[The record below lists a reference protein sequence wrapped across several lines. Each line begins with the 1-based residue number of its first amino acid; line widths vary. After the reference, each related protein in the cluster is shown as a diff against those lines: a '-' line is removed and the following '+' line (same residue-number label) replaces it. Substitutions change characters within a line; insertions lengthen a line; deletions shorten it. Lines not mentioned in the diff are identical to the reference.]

1 MEELIFTKYSNE
13 RSRRF
18 AIRTDILEE
27 DGQRFVRKTALYP
40 EGKAHVAGLTDWYQG
55 LTRLYKVI
63 PFSCNKCE
71 WEENRV
77 RLEYVEG
84 RTLEEELDGLLK
96 RGRTEEA
103 SAKLTQYLK
112 DVRSVYTG
120 SAFTRTEMFSRVF
133 GEPGEA
139 EVLEGLE
146 SASIT
151 NIDMVSANLV
161 MTEPPTV
168 LDYEWTFDFPVPR
181 EFVLYRIIHYYID
194 THSLRQVLDADVFY
208 REFGITEELKACFEE
223 MEANF
228 QKYITGEHIPMR
240 EMFAKMTPG
249 VGTVQMVSG
258 GQLQVFFSKG
268 EGYREEES
276 LSFPMEDGY
285 GKYRIEVPAGCV
297 SIRIDPG
304 DQPCAVHVEDL
315 SFDGQKVSVKRGVTE
330 KGCVVRDWAYI
341 AKGDPNISE
350 IPVPA
355 GAKELTIAMR
365 IYASPQ
371 ELMEQVRDQMQ
382 SLEAERQQLMQKVQ
396 HQSQVIKEM
405 RNTKIWRLYQ
415 KYRNMAER
423 KK

>member
-1 MEELIFTKYSNE
+1 MEELIYMKYSNE

-18 AIRTDILEE
+18 AVRTDILEE
-27 DGQRFVRKTALYP
+27 NRERFVRKTALYP

-55 LTRLYKVI
+55 LTRLYKFV

-71 WEENRV
+71 WEGSSV

-84 RTLEEELDGLLK
+84 QTLEEELDGLLK
-96 RGRTEEA
+96 SGRTEEA

-112 DVRSVYTG
+112 DVKSICMG
-120 SAFTRTEMFSRVF
+120 STFTKTEMFSQVF
-133 GEPGEA
+133 GDTELP
-139 EVLEGLE
+139 EGME
-146 SASIT
+146 SARIT
-151 NIDMVSANLV
+151 NIDMVCANLV
-161 MTEPPTV
+161 MTQPPTV

-181 EFVLYRIIHYYID
+181 EYVLYRIIHYYID
-194 THSLRQVLDADVFY
+194 THSLRQGLEADVFY
-208 REFGITEELKACFEE
+208 REFGITQELKACFEK

-276 LSFPMEDGY
+276 LSFPTEDGY
-285 GKYRIEVPAGCV
+285 GKYSIELPAGCV

-304 DQPCAVHVEDL
+304 DQPCAVHVEEL
-315 SFDGQKVSVKRGVTE
+315 SFDGQKVSIRRGVTE
-330 KGCVVRDWAYI
+330 NGCVVRDWAYI

-355 GAKELTIAMR
+355 GAKELTLAVR

-382 SLEAERQQLMQKVQ
+382 SLEAERQQLLQKVQ
-396 HQSQVIKEM
+396 HQNQVIKEM
-405 RNTKIWRLYQ
+405 RSTKIWRLYQ